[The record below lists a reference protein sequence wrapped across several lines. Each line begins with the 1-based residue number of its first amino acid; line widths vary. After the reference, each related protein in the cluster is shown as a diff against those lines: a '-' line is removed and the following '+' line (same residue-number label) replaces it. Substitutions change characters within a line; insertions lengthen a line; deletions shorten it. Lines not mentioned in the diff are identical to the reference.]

1 MIEWEKRNGIDLQ
14 VKNKKSKRKY
24 KAKQNNRLGN
34 KENIGLAEG
43 ERKESLKE
51 KEKRIQEVTKK
62 RIKTWIKGGLKEN
75 WLSFKNN

>member
-1 MIEWEKRNGIDLQ
+1 MEVLLWGHDRMEKRNGIDLQ
-14 VKNKKSKRKY
+14 VKKKKSKWKY

-51 KEKRIQEVTKK
+51 KEKGSK
-62 RIKTWIKGGLKEN
+62 R
-75 WLSFKNN
+75 